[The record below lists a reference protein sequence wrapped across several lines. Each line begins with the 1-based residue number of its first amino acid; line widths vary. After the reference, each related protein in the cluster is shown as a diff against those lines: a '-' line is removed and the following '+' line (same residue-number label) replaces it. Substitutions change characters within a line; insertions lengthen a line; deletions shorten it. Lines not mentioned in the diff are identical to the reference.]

1 MYSEHRIDL
10 VLDHSALIPCSHKP
24 QEEKSAIYD
33 LGEALPTINAVWHI
47 SRDFL
52 KALKGKFCKLEKR
65 ETLPRLQRV
74 LVSKIGLLLEKASVK
89 SAFCKP
95 WSLDHYWHLKFHVV
109 ARSALKY
116 LAEAEMYQNLYR
128 ELEHV
133 DSEFKLNNE
142 DKEVVATAI
151 ILAKQSVDYP
161 LVLVTTDSGIEDFV
175 KKINENEGLH
185 REINVLKPSRL
196 LEMLHGQK
204 IQAVNH

>member
-1 MYSEHRIDL
+1 M
-10 VLDHSALIPCSHKP
+10 
-24 QEEKSAIYD
+24 
-33 LGEALPTINAVWHI
+33 
-47 SRDFL
+47 
-52 KALKGKFCKLEKR
+52 
-65 ETLPRLQRV
+65 

-128 ELEHV
+128 ELEHA

-142 DKEVVATAI
+142 DKEVVAIAI